1 MDSRALAMEAS
12 ELYLSLDPGLSE
24 LTEALYALLSHN
36 RWYHFVLLTDESPD
50 ASTVARRLATL
61 CQGTPWRPLLH
72 VTLPAAAS
80 GSNGVDEE
88 AAEERQRPAPMLNQL
103 ARVGSSPARVLL
115 LFAEPTLA
123 RAVLDAART
132 LNLLAGEHLWLFV
145 ERADPH
151 PRGRSPCREDS
162 EGPVDVPE
170 RCPLG
175 ALSLRLRRGPVERTE
190 APRWL
195 VGLLRDALARWGPVE
210 WPLALRNATS
220 APAPTCWEE
229 AGARRHAFSTRLH
242 GYLRAAAAEAVQS
255 QRFPPPVFDVLNL
268 VPAGSVARWR
278 PVGNVTRGSAQLDSV
293 LWPSGPGQQ
302 PTLTGPRAWGRQ
314 RFRVVTA
321 YAAPFVMAAT
331 RIGNGSCLSGVP
343 CLQVFTADPEE
354 LAALFAHY
362 HQTRG
367 ATRHPLYNVTCCAGI
382 AMDLL
387 TSLARDLAFDFDLYL
402 VADGSFGTDRGGKWG
417 GITADLI
424 SGAAHLAATAYSVTS
439 SRSRWVDFSVPY
451 FHSGVSCLAY
461 AVKRDVPLSAFLI
474 PFSVPLWL
482 AIFLSLKV
490 TALAA
495 ALYEWFSPFGLN
507 PWGRQRTKNF
517 SLASALWVMWSL
529 LFSHLV
535 AFKAPKSWPNKVLI
549 NLWGCFSV
557 IFLAS
562 YTANIAAHFAGLFF
576 QMQVHDFHDTSLLS
590 QRTGTARGTAAEG
603 YVFAEN
609 KRLWEHIQRFGV
621 PTLED
626 GLESLRSGALDV
638 LIGDTAVLNY
648 YRANEPSCRL
658 RLLGDSIFDDAYAVG
673 MTRGFPLAQGIS
685 ELVLR
690 YNALGYLDQLHSKW
704 YGRAPCL
711 QDGLLQRLDKP
722 LPLGV
727 RAVAGLF
734 LMLLVGLLAG
744 SLVLIIEHLVFR
756 YALPGLRARS
766 RNCFWKSPNLMFFSQ
781 KIKEEAR
788 RRKSKSQFFEMIQ
801 EVRRA
806 VQQQQSE
813 RDADEA
819 ESPTSRQDD
828 GPLSATSSSGP
839 LLVREHRG
847 SPSTSSSSP
856 ASRPSS
862 PRLRGAGALLSV
874 SLETLVA
881 PRVPVRRRRAKSLGD
896 LSQMRPPWEPRRV
909 TLAASGP
916 LDDVCLQ
923 GLSREQLVRRWRDS
937 ERRLLNL
944 LREAVREKQA
954 LERKLAFLHNAMRR
968 KPP

>member
-1 MDSRALAMEAS
+1 MCSALN
-12 ELYLSLDPGLSE
+12 Y
-24 LTEALYALLSHN
+24 
-36 RWYHFVLLTDESPD
+36 ES
-50 ASTVARRLATL
+50 ATFGRLRRRR
-61 CQGTPWRPLLH
+61 CR
-72 VTLPAAAS
+72 AS
-80 GSNGVDEE
+80 GS
-88 AAEERQRPAPMLNQL
+88 RR
-103 ARVGSSPARVLL
+103 
-115 LFAEPTLA
+115 
-123 RAVLDAART
+123 
-132 LNLLAGEHLWLFV
+132 
-145 ERADPH
+145 
-151 PRGRSPCREDS
+151 
-162 EGPVDVPE
+162 
-170 RCPLG
+170 RC
-175 ALSLRLRRGPVERTE
+175 
-190 APRWL
+190 
-195 VGLLRDALARWGPVE
+195 
-210 WPLALRNATS
+210 
-220 APAPTCWEE
+220 
-229 AGARRHAFSTRLH
+229 
-242 GYLRAAAAEAVQS
+242 
-255 QRFPPPVFDVLNL
+255 FDVLNL

-278 PVGNVTRGSAQLDSV
+278 SVGNVTRGSAQLDSV

-321 YAAPFVMAAT
+321 LRGAFRHGGHPHWERQLPQWST
-331 RIGNGSCLSGVP
+331 LSTSIQSAL
-343 CLQVFTADPEE
+343 LQVFTADPEQ

-367 ATRHPLYNVTCCAGI
+367 AARHPLYNVTCCAGI

-781 KIKEEAR
+781 KLYRFINTVELKSVKRKIKEEAR

-806 VQQQQSE
+806 
-813 RDADEA
+813 
-819 ESPTSRQDD
+819 
-828 GPLSATSSSGP
+828 
-839 LLVREHRG
+839 
-847 SPSTSSSSP
+847 
-856 ASRPSS
+856 
-862 PRLRGAGALLSV
+862 
-874 SLETLVA
+874 
-881 PRVPVRRRRAKSLGD
+881 
-896 LSQMRPPWEPRRV
+896 
-909 TLAASGP
+909 
-916 LDDVCLQ
+916 
-923 GLSREQLVRRWRDS
+923 
-937 ERRLLNL
+937 
-944 LREAVREKQA
+944 
-954 LERKLAFLHNAMRR
+954 
-968 KPP
+968 

>member
-1 MDSRALAMEAS
+1 MHKS
-12 ELYLSLDPGLSE
+12 
-24 LTEALYALLSHN
+24 
-36 RWYHFVLLTDESPD
+36 
-50 ASTVARRLATL
+50 
-61 CQGTPWRPLLH
+61 
-72 VTLPAAAS
+72 
-80 GSNGVDEE
+80 
-88 AAEERQRPAPMLNQL
+88 
-103 ARVGSSPARVLL
+103 
-115 LFAEPTLA
+115 
-123 RAVLDAART
+123 
-132 LNLLAGEHLWLFV
+132 
-145 ERADPH
+145 
-151 PRGRSPCREDS
+151 
-162 EGPVDVPE
+162 
-170 RCPLG
+170 
-175 ALSLRLRRGPVERTE
+175 
-190 APRWL
+190 
-195 VGLLRDALARWGPVE
+195 
-210 WPLALRNATS
+210 
-220 APAPTCWEE
+220 
-229 AGARRHAFSTRLH
+229 
-242 GYLRAAAAEAVQS
+242 YLRAAAAEAVQS

-293 LWPSGPGQQ
+293 LWPSGAGQQ
-302 PTLTGPRAWGRQ
+302 PTLTGPRSWGRQ

-343 CLQVFTADPEE
+343 CLQVSTADPEH

-362 HQTRG
+362 HRTKG
-367 ATRHPLYNVTCCAGI
+367 TTRHPLYNVTCCAGI

-482 AIFLSLKV
+482 AIFLSLK
-490 TALAA
+490 
-495 ALYEWFSPFGLN
+495 
-507 PWGRQRTKNF
+507 RTKNF

-621 PTLED
+621 ATLEE
-626 GLESLRSGALDV
+626 GLESLRTGALDV

-801 EVRRA
+801 EIRRA
-806 VQQQQSE
+806 
-813 RDADEA
+813 
-819 ESPTSRQDD
+819 
-828 GPLSATSSSGP
+828 
-839 LLVREHRG
+839 
-847 SPSTSSSSP
+847 
-856 ASRPSS
+856 
-862 PRLRGAGALLSV
+862 
-874 SLETLVA
+874 
-881 PRVPVRRRRAKSLGD
+881 
-896 LSQMRPPWEPRRV
+896 
-909 TLAASGP
+909 
-916 LDDVCLQ
+916 
-923 GLSREQLVRRWRDS
+923 
-937 ERRLLNL
+937 
-944 LREAVREKQA
+944 
-954 LERKLAFLHNAMRR
+954 
-968 KPP
+968 